1 VPQKEKDSRPRDRMG
16 RPKVDPK
23 NLRSYRL
30 VMRVNPDLADAL
42 SMLADEVSI
51 SRSLFI
57 ERVLISFVNQDP
69 RFRLAQNGRRIPDNA
84 QQPAGAGS
92 FADLGQRWRRW
103 SALRHDVLGDDI
115 MSGNYD
121 IQPPAA
127 TVVPGEARPPV
138 PRHMLPPEQPTKGGA
153 RKKKR

>member
-1 VPQKEKDSRPRDRMG
+1 MG

-23 NLRSYRL
+23 NLRAYRL
-30 VMRVNPDLADAL
+30 VVRVNQDLADAL
-42 SMLADEVSI
+42 GMLADEASI

-69 RFRLAQNGRRIPDNA
+69 RHRLAQNGRRIPDNTPP
-84 QQPAGAGS
+84 PAGAGT

-115 MSGNYD
+115 VGGAYD
-121 IQPPAA
+121 AQPPVA
-127 TVVPGEARPPV
+127 TVVPGDVPRPPV
-138 PRHMLPPEQPTKGGA
+138 PRHMLPPEPAPKVGT
-153 RKKKR
+153 RKKRRPR